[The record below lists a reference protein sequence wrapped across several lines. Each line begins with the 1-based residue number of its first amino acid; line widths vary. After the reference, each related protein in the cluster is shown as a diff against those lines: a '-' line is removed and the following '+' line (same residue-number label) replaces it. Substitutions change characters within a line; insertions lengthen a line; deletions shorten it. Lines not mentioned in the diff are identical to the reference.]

1 MRRTLV
7 ALTILAL
14 FVAGA
19 CSSDDDDESGSGGIF
34 GGEEES
40 GGGEGVFGGGEE
52 EGGDGGGVF
61 GGDDGGGGGGDGY
74 DDVSRETFMGV
85 CASYP
90 GSDEDLCSCAWD
102 DIVDNVPYEDYQ
114 QFEEDFMSGSSSELP
129 GWLED
134 AVSSC
139 S

>member
-7 ALTILAL
+7 ALTVLAL

-19 CSSDDDDESGSGGIF
+19 CSGDDDDESGSGGIF

-40 GGGEGVFGGGEE
+40 GGDEGVFGGGEE
-52 EGGDGGGVF
+52 DSGGGVF
-61 GGDDGGGGGGDGY
+61 GDDGGGGGGGGY
-74 DDVSRETFMGV
+74 DEVSQANFMGV

-90 GSDEDLCSCAWD
+90 GSDEDLCGCAWEE
-102 DIVDNVPYEDYQ
+102 IVDNVPYEDYQ
-114 QFEEDFMSGSSSELP
+114 DFEDDYMSDPSSTPLP
-129 GWLED
+129 DWLAT
-134 AVSSC
+134 AVSNC